1 MYNNLESDAIVISS
15 QWDYWCSAFWYK
27 QRVEGIRKD
36 ITLVEME
43 LLCRTWYGHQLKQWY
58 PKVIDKSE
66 PELKAFLNEL
76 EVFESGENYNPNLL
90 QARFEQFINSIIDK
104 NYDNHPIYVTLDVI
118 EKEPNIAKNYEKV
131 PVGFTFKLQKD
142 KQVKQIDLSKIKIDR
157 FANSMKWNTS
167 NHLIS
172 GIKHIAVLNLI
183 NIAKYGIFT
192 NQTEKAKEAINLA
205 KRINPKNEL
214 ILQAEQQLK

>member
-1 MYNNLESDAIVISS
+1 M
-15 QWDYWCSAFWYK
+15 
-27 QRVEGIRKD
+27 
-36 ITLVEME
+36 
-43 LLCRTWYGHQLKQWY
+43 
-58 PKVIDKSE
+58 
-66 PELKAFLNEL
+66 
-76 EVFESGENYNPNLL
+76 
-90 QARFEQFINSIIDK
+90 
-104 NYDNHPIYVTLDVI
+104 
-118 EKEPNIAKNYEKV
+118 

-172 GIKHIAVLNLI
+172 GIKHISVLNLI